1 MPIQFYNPSKHAT
14 TPSPSSWWRPTRTA
28 RCRTRR
34 RRRPPSGRG
43 TGSTSAA
50 AAPERAR
57 HRKGRSGSRLAAR
70 ARGGGA
76 QCEQQLPHSFHR
88 RWNGACAAPPW
99 AIGLGSTPSRWIGKK
114 LGEWIGEGG
123 TEGVELS
130 ATNKGREGRQR
141 IREDDDDNQC
151 SLWVCSRRERKERGD
166 ERKKKARGILV
177 HKI

>member
-1 MPIQFYNPSKHAT
+1 MEHEEEARSASSSYPTASTVDGMGHAQL
-14 TPSPSSWWRPTRTA
+14 
-28 RCRTRR
+28 
-34 RRRPPSGRG
+34 
-43 TGSTSAA
+43 
-50 AAPERAR
+50 R
-57 HRKGRSGSRLAAR
+57 HGLA
-70 ARGGGA
+70 
-76 QCEQQLPHSFHR
+76 
-88 RWNGACAAPPW
+88 
-99 AIGLGSTPSRWIGKK
+99 GLGSTPLRWIGKK

-130 ATNKGREGRQR
+130 ATDKGREGRQR